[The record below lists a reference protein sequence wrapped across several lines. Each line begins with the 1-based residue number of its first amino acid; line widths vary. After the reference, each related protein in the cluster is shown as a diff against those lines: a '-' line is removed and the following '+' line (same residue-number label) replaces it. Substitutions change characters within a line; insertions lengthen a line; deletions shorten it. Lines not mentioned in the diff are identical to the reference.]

1 MIIKDIEFIGSFTKN
16 KQCPQGSI
24 PEFAFIGRS
33 NVGKSSLINML
44 CGRRSLARVSKTPG
58 KTQQLNY
65 FLINKEWHLVDLPG
79 YGFARTSKFNLR
91 AWEKMIEEYL
101 RLRENLVCTFVLLD
115 LRLEAQQVDIEFIN
129 WMGKNEIPFVMVYT
143 KADKLKKR
151 EIGAN
156 QERIQKEFLKY
167 WNDLPQQFV
176 TSSEKNIGREEML
189 AFIEDVL
196 NSLEENNE

>member
-1 MIIKDIEFIGSFTKN
+1 MIIKDIDFIGSFTKN
-16 KQCPQGSI
+16 KQCPKDGI

-151 EIGAN
+151 EIEIN
-156 QERIQKEFLKY
+156 QERIQIEFLKY

-176 TSSEKNIGREEML
+176 TSSEKNLGREEML
-189 AFIEDVL
+189 EFIKGVL
-196 NSLEENNE
+196 NSLEESNE

>member
-1 MIIKDIEFIGSFTKN
+1 MLIRDIEFIGSFTKN
-16 KQCPQGSI
+16 KQCPEGDL

-65 FLINKEWHLVDLPG
+65 FLINKEWYLVDLPG

-91 AWEKMIEEYL
+91 AWEKMIEQFL
-101 RLRENLVCTFVLLD
+101 RLRENVVCTFVLLD

-129 WMGKNEIPFVMVYT
+129 WMGKNGIPFVIVYT
-143 KADKLKKR
+143 KADKLKKA
-151 EIGAN
+151 EIIRN
-156 QERIQKEFLKY
+156 QERIQKELLKY
-167 WNDLPQQFV
+167 WNDLPQQFI
-176 TSSEKNIGREEML
+176 TSSEKQIGKEEML
-189 AFIEDVL
+189 NFIEEV
-196 NSLEENNE
+196 NKSLAQNNE